1 MPNCPDA
8 RPVPEAGT
16 RLSGVGRRDVLL
28 GAAAVASLFA
38 VCAPTQ
44 AQDKPP
50 TSDFDAALKVIMG
63 DAKPSDGK
71 ITVEMPEIAENGNTV
86 PYAITVDSPMT
97 EAEHVKAIHILA
109 TANPQAGIAS
119 FAFTPASGRAFVGGR
134 MRLAR
139 GQDIVTIAE
148 LSNGRFLLARRT
160 IKVTIGGCGG

>member
-1 MPNCPDA
+1 MPTCPEE
-8 RPVPEAGT
+8 RTVPEDGT
-16 RLSGVGRRDVLL
+16 RLSRIGRRDVVL
-28 GAAAVASLFA
+28 GGTAAAGLAALYSGA
-38 VCAPTQ
+38 E

-50 TSDFDAALKVIMG
+50 PSDFDAALKAIMG
-63 DAKPSDGK
+63 DAKPADGK

-86 PYAITVDSPMT
+86 PYAITIDSPMT

>member
-1 MPNCPDA
+1 MPNCPDE
-8 RPVPEAGT
+8 RTGPRDRSRLAGI
-16 RLSGVGRRDVLL
+16 GRRDVLA
-28 GAAAVASLFA
+28 GGVAVASLATLFSGA
-38 VCAPTQ
+38 K

-50 TSDFDAALKVIMG
+50 PGEFDAALKAIMG
-63 DAKPSDGK
+63 DAKLAEGK

-86 PYAITVDSPMT
+86 PYVVTVESPMT

-109 TANPQAGIAS
+109 TANPQTGVAS
-119 FAFTPASGRAFVGGR
+119 FAFTPASGRAFVAGR

-139 GQDIVTIAE
+139 GQDIVTVAE